1 MSARVVDIRQDEYGT
16 YEDVIPKNGGGVDG
30 THRFAFWH
38 RGYVDYALI
47 LIVFFLAI
55 FGLIMLF
62 STSSYEAGIKFDNPA
77 YYMSKQ
83 MKTVAAGI
91 LIMFV
96 LSVFPDYHWY
106 KNLALPLYILAA
118 GLLLLIIP
126 FGTEANGA
134 KRWLNVGFSIQPAE
148 VAKFAMIVFLAS
160 LLCIM
165 RDKAAT
171 WKGFFFFFAS
181 AFPIAGMIYFIT
193 DNFSSAFIV
202 MGIAFVMLFVTTPGY
217 RRFIILTVAGFTLVA
232 GVLYYILN
240 YTDPS
245 RSFRFA
251 RVFAWRDLE
260 AYASG
265 KGYQTLQSLYAIG
278 SGGIFGK
285 GLGQSIQ
292 KTGFIPEAQND
303 MIFSIICEE
312 LGLFG
317 GLAVII
323 MFFMLLWRLMIIT
336 NNAPD
341 LFGSLL
347 VVGVMGHISIQVI
360 LNIAVVTNVIPN
372 TGITLPFIS
381 FGGSAVLVQLA
392 EIGMVMN
399 VARHIQ
405 I

>member
-16 YEDVIPKNGGGVDG
+16 YEDVAPKNGGNSNG
-30 THRFAFWH
+30 TRRFSLL
-38 RGYVDYALI
+38 RMGYVDYALI

-55 FGLIMLF
+55 FGLIMLY
-62 STSSYEAGIKFDNPA
+62 STSSYEAGLKFNNPA
-77 YYMSKQ
+77 YYMMKQ
-83 MKTVAAGI
+83 MKAVAGGI
-91 LIMFV
+91 VFMFII
-96 LSVFPDYHWY
+96 SVFPDYHWY
-106 KNLALPLYILAA
+106 KNLALPLYVLAA

-126 FGTEANGA
+126 FGTEAGGA

-160 LLCIM
+160 LLCTM

-171 WKGFFFFFAS
+171 WKGFLFFFAS
-181 AFPIAGMIYFIT
+181 ALPISAMIYFIT
-193 DNFSSAFIV
+193 DNLSSAFIV

-217 RRFIILTVAGFTLVA
+217 RRFLVVTVLGCAAVYGI
-232 GVLYYILN
+232 LYYILN

-245 RSFRFA
+245 KSFRFA
-251 RVFAWRDLE
+251 RIFAWRDLE
-260 AYASG
+260 AYSSG

-323 MFFMLLWRLMIIT
+323 MFFMLLWRMMIIA

-347 VVGVMGHISIQVI
+347 VVGVMGHIAIQVI

-381 FGGSAVLVQLA
+381 FGGSAVMMQLA

-399 VARHIQ
+399 VARRIQ
-405 I
+405 V